1 MGEKESMSSS
11 FVKYAALGVLVAQ
24 NTLLVVFMRMSRSSG
39 GPMYASSTA
48 VLCMELLKFVTCLI
62 VVGVEQKGVKGLL
75 NSLNLEIVRKPLELL
90 KLGVPSA
97 LYVVQNN
104 LLYYALS
111 HLDTPTYMVG
121 YQLKIL
127 TTALFATLMLGK
139 KLSRLQWFSLVL
151 LTVGVSM
158 AQLHAHHTAS
168 TASDIKAD
176 SISDH
181 QEVVEKTST
190 LAGFTAVIM
199 AACTS
204 GFSGIYFEKILKGS
218 KTSLWMRNLQMGGSS
233 IIFALFAAFGSDG
246 PQIRAQGFFYGYT
259 PLVCV
264 VILLQAC
271 GGLVVA
277 VVVKYADN
285 ILKGF
290 AASFSI
296 ITACIISYVFLDFQ
310 PTYLFVMGAVLVL
323 SSSYM
328 YEKGLPPSLYW
339 VKRGTLSFLFS
350 DTPLLAGG
358 SNHKDDDI
366 GGMVPPPP
374 RSKEEV

>member
-1 MGEKESMSSS
+1 MEARASII
-11 FVKYAALGVLVAQ
+11 KYAALGVLVAQ
-24 NTLLVVFMRMSRSSG
+24 NTFLVLFMRVSRSSG

-48 VLCMELLKFVTCLI
+48 VLCMELIKFVTCI
-62 VVGVEQKGVKGLL
+62 GVVWYETKSIKQLV
-75 NSLNLEIVRKPLELL
+75 NTLNLEVIKKPMEMV
-90 KLGVPSA
+90 KLGVPSF

-121 YQLKIL
+121 YQMKIL

-139 KLSRLQWFSLVL
+139 RLTRLQWFSLVL
-151 LTVGVSM
+151 LTVGVSL
-158 AQLHAHHTAS
+158 AQLHAHHTEH
-168 TASDIKAD
+168 TAINAKAD

-181 QEVVEKTST
+181 PDVVEKEST
-190 LAGFTAVIM
+190 VAGFLAVLM

-218 KTSLWMRNLQMGGSS
+218 TTSLWLRNIQMGISS
-233 IIFALFAAFGSDG
+233 IFIAMFATLTSDG
-246 PQIRAQGFFYGYT
+246 AQISDKGFFYGYNW
-259 PLVCV
+259 LVCA
-264 VILLQAC
+264 VIMLQAC

-296 ITACIISYVFLDFQ
+296 ITACILSYFFLDFQ
-310 PTYLFVMGAVLVL
+310 PTLLFVCGAVLVL
-323 SSSYM
+323 CSSYM
-328 YEKGLPPSLYW
+328 YEKGLPSQLRFLRRLLPVLFVDSVDLKEKEDAPSM
-339 VKRGTLSFLFS
+339 
-350 DTPLLAGG
+350 
-358 SNHKDDDI
+358 I
-366 GGMVPPPP
+366 PPS
-374 RSKEEV
+374 SKEQV